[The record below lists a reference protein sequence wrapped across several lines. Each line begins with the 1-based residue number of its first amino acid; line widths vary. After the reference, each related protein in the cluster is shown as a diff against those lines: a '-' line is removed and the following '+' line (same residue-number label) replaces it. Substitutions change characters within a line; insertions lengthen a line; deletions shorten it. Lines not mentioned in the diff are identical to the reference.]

1 MILRKL
7 ILKFHSCFLHNFAK
21 FMEIESSTT
30 KFYGIL
36 KFFLKVMRLG
46 ILESLEVSGIIF
58 FQLFRMY
65 WNKSFFGLR
74 IQKILLDFLIFFL
87 LFVSFMFI
95 VYLEN
100 FNL

>member
-1 MILRKL
+1 
-7 ILKFHSCFLHNFAK
+7 
-21 FMEIESSTT
+21 MEIESSTT

-58 FQLFRMY
+58 FQLFTMY

>member
-1 MILRKL
+1 
-7 ILKFHSCFLHNFAK
+7 
-21 FMEIESSTT
+21 MEIESSTT

-58 FQLFRMY
+58 FQLFTMY

-74 IQKILLDFLIFFL
+74 IQKILLDFLFFL

>member
-1 MILRKL
+1 
-7 ILKFHSCFLHNFAK
+7 
-21 FMEIESSTT
+21 
-30 KFYGIL
+30 
-36 KFFLKVMRLG
+36 MRLG

-58 FQLFRMY
+58 FQLFTMY

>member
-30 KFYGIL
+30 KFHGIL

-58 FQLFRMY
+58 FQLFTMY